1 MKRIKNGTLVNT
13 SNQTSQEKNETGF
26 QTNQLNVCVG
36 NSNKVYNPL
45 FRLMEGR
52 YGIQIIDEILVG
64 VDRIC
69 KNDPTSP
76 NSNLVAVLTA
86 DQTMEN
92 IVEVVD
98 VKEKDIKT
106 VAEIYDITSTGF
118 NSVNHSSNFGK
129 TKQTGI
135 YTLIPIIKLVREDI
149 VYYTKLDNKYLRDIF
164 YDSELIL
171 NGDEDNPTL
180 TREDL
185 EIELEDQYFEQMD
198 ILNEIFCI
206 EN

>member
-1 MKRIKNGTLVNT
+1 MKKVNNT
-13 SNQTSQEKNETGF
+13 VTNKVVTSQINKS
-26 QTNQLNVCVG
+26 VG
-36 NSNKVYNPL
+36 NSNNVNNPL
-45 FRLMEGR
+45 FRLMEER
-52 YGIQIIDEILVG
+52 YGIQIIDEVMVG
-64 VDRIC
+64 IDRIC
-69 KNDPTSP
+69 KYDPTSP
-76 NSNLVAVLTA
+76 NSYQVAVLTA
-86 DQTMEN
+86 DQTMDN

-98 VKEKDIKT
+98 VKDNDIKT
-106 VAEIYDITSTGF
+106 VDDIYDITSTGY

-129 TKQTGI
+129 TKQTGMN
-135 YTLIPIIKLVREDI
+135 TLIPIIIIVREEI

-185 EIELEDQYFEQMD
+185 EIELFDQYFEQMD
-198 ILNEIFCI
+198 ILNKIFCV